1 MRTRLG
7 ALAAT
12 ILFACILAGCA
23 TDGTAAARNEPP
35 ALRGDDSTRVIP
47 NATVEETLASAATLL
62 QREFPRVR
70 VDRAKSRVTTDPAE
84 FTAHSNSGSAR
95 DLVGG
100 RSVMRRIGV
109 LQVNQEGSNV
119 VARLRI
125 AVERRDT
132 DRQQPVRPV
141 GLGGDVYGNDSPGV
155 TSPLD
160 QDAATSPSQNAVWTF
175 IRRERTLERSLL
187 EELRDQ
193 FARRSPEARE
203 AEAEGA
209 AKAAT
214 TTRPGQP

>member
-7 ALAAT
+7 ALAA
-12 ILFACILAGCA
+12 ILTLACLLAGCA
-23 TDGTAAARNEPP
+23 TDGTAARRTEPT
-35 ALRGDDSTRVIP
+35 ALRGDDSSRVIP
-47 NATVEETLASAATLL
+47 NATAEETLASAATLL

-70 VDRAKSRVTTDPAE
+70 VERDKSRVITDPAE
-84 FTAHSNSGSAR
+84 FTTHSNSRSAR

-100 RSVMRRIGV
+100 RSVMRRVGV
-109 LQVNQEGSNV
+109 LQVAQDGPNV

-125 AVERRDT
+125 EVERRDT
-132 DRQQPVRPV
+132 ERQQLVRPM

-160 QDAATSPSQNAVWTF
+160 QDAATSPTQNAVWTF

-187 EELRDQ
+187 EELRDE

-209 AKAAT
+209 AKTA